1 MATIRANCF
10 DASALVKVY
19 VDEPCS
25 PLVRDYF
32 NHRSATKYS
41 TPFCFYEALNIL
53 KSKWKYQGK
62 IDESRYR
69 HACFSLVAWYGAS
82 SRHVR
87 DVELTAPETL
97 GEVLRLTEKHGLD
110 VSDAFQLHSVKAGYF
125 SHLVNRSKTLL
136 VTADVALAEAA
147 RAEDILVWDVL
158 SEPEP

>member
-1 MATIRANCF
+1 M
-10 DASALVKVY
+10 
-19 VDEPCS
+19 
-25 PLVRDYF
+25 
-32 NHRSATKYS
+32 
-41 TPFCFYEALNIL
+41 
-53 KSKWKYQGK
+53 
-62 IDESRYR
+62 
-69 HACFSLVAWYGAS
+69 AWYGAS

-147 RAEDILVWDVL
+147 RAEDILVWNVL